1 MKKKYLDTDTPTGGV
16 VNIGDEL
23 PLWSAPF
30 GLKLLDKIRYNPDI
44 SALDIGFG
52 SGFPL
57 IELAMRLGEGS
68 VVYGIDP
75 WEAACERAGEKAL
88 TYGVYN
94 VRILQGVAESIP
106 LDNESIDLIVSN
118 NGINNVNSREQ
129 VLDECARV
137 SKAGA
142 QLVLTMNL
150 DQSMYEVYQCFE
162 KVLMAR
168 QMDDTIDHMHR
179 HIAEK
184 RPPVAHLLRELRDRG
199 FVIRKQEY
207 DQFNYYFTD
216 GTAMLNHYQIRSGF
230 LNSWVDMLPQGK
242 VEEVFDAVEHELN
255 IQARRDGALRLS
267 IPFVVICAEKSG

>member
-30 GLKLLDKIRYNPDI
+30 GLKLLDKVRYKPDI

-88 TYGVYN
+88 AYGVYN

-106 LDNESIDLIVSN
+106 LEDESIDLIVSN
-118 NGINNVNSREQ
+118 NGINNVGSREQ
-129 VLDECARV
+129 VLDECGRV
-137 SKAGA
+137 SRSGA

-168 QMDDTIDHMHR
+168 QMDDAVNRMHR

-199 FVIRKQEY
+199 FVIREQEY
-207 DQFNYYFTD
+207 DQFNYCFTD

-230 LNSWVDMLPQGK
+230 LNAWVDMLPQGK
-242 VEEVFDAVEHELN
+242 VEEVFDALEDELN

-267 IPFVVICAEKSG
+267 IPFVVICAEKS